1 MVTGQ
6 KITVTTSKTQKNN
19 TISLSIQVSLNGL
32 SFCAL
37 DTENRRILYFKDQ
50 RFHKKL
56 NPIQTLQQIEKA
68 YEEDVFLEQPF
79 KEVKLLFSNELYSLV
94 PEKLFREENASDYL
108 KFNARILETEFV
120 AHDPLPEQGL
130 VNVYIPY
137 TNISNYFFEK
147 YGEFEYQHCVSVLV
161 RAFLEADKNMSAG
174 TRVYLNRNASGYDLV
189 VIRKGKLLFSNSFM
203 CDTKEDFIYYLL
215 FTAEQLE
222 LDPEEFELVL
232 LGNITENSDYYKMAY
247 TYIRNI
253 SFLKTSFGFI
263 FDIGTSVPKGYKYFT
278 IFSSFS

>member
-6 KITVTTSKTQKNN
+6 KITVTTNKTQKNKS
-19 TISLSIQVSLNGL
+19 ISLSIQVSLNGL

-37 DTENRRILYFKDQ
+37 DSESRQILFFRDQ
-50 RFHKKL
+50 RFPKKL
-56 NPIQTLQQIEKA
+56 NPIQTLRQIEKA
-68 YEEDVFLEQPF
+68 YEEEAFLEQPF

-108 KFNARILETEFV
+108 KFNARILETDFV
-120 AHDPLPEQGL
+120 AHDSLPEQEL

-137 TNISNYFFEK
+137 TNINNYFFEK
-147 YGEFEYQHCVSVLV
+147 YGEFEYQHCLSVLV
-161 RAFLEADKNMSAG
+161 KAFLEADKGKNPG
-174 TRVYLNRNASGYDLV
+174 TRVYLNRNAAGYDLV
-189 VIRKGKLLFSNSFM
+189 VLQKGKLLFSNSFM

-232 LGNITENSDYYKMAY
+232 LGNITENSDYYNIAY
-247 TYIRNI
+247 TYIRKI
-253 SFLKTSFGFI
+253 SFLETSFGYI
-263 FDIGTSVPKGYKYFT
+263 FDIGPSVPKGYKHFT
-278 IFSSFS
+278 IFSSLS